1 MVALRNQENLW
12 ITPTESLVRATLW
25 GMKRASQL
33 PPELQHRGFSTREG
47 IDLGLSPTRMRGSD
61 LAHPFPNTRVPR
73 DADEGVRSRIETYS
87 TRMLPAQYFSHVT
100 AAVIHG
106 LPLPWAV
113 QHALVLH
120 VATESPAARPNVRGV
135 IGHHGEPGSVSVVE
149 IGGLRVTS
157 PVDTWCQLSSV
168 LGLDD
173 LIRLGDALV
182 RRQHPLAE
190 LRDLLAAVRRYSG
203 HRGVK
208 LLREAL
214 IWIRPGVD
222 SPRETDLR
230 LLVVRAGLPEP
241 EVNGVIMSRTGVKL
255 ATGDL
260 VYRRYRV
267 LLEYDGGQ
275 HRTDE
280 EQYHWDI
287 DRLDAL
293 MEEKWRVVR
302 INKSHLRNPP
312 EVIRRVTVAL
322 MAGGWR
328 P

>member
-1 MVALRNQENLW
+1 
-12 ITPTESLVRATLW
+12 
-25 GMKRASQL
+25 MKRASAL
-33 PPELQHRGFSTREG
+33 PPQFEHRGFTTSEG
-47 IDLGLSPTRMRGSD
+47 IESGLSKMRLRGAD
-61 LAHPFPNTRVPR
+61 LERPFRGTRVKR
-73 DADEGVRSRIETYS
+73 DGAATVESLIETYS
-87 TRMLPAQYFSHVT
+87 RRMPATHYFSHVT
-100 AAVIHG
+100 AAIIHG
-106 LPLPWAV
+106 LPLPWAL
-113 QHALVLH
+113 QQSPLVH
-120 VATESPAARPNVRGV
+120 VGTDDPAARHGSRSV
-135 IGHHGEPGSVSVVE
+135 IGHHAERGSLHITEVR
-149 IGGLRVTS
+149 GLRVTS
-157 PVDTWCQLSSV
+157 AVDTWCQLATI
-168 LGLDD
+168 LKLDD
-173 LIRLGDALV
+173 LIRMGDALV
-182 RRQHPLAE
+182 RRKHPLA
-190 LRDLLAAVRRYSG
+190 DMGGLLAAVRRYSG

-241 EVNGVIMSRTGVKL
+241 EVNVVIHGRTGVKL

-280 EQYHWDI
+280 NQYHYDV
-287 DRLDAL
+287 DRLDSL
-293 MEEKWRVVR
+293 MEEAWRVIR

-312 EVIRRVTVAL
+312 EVIRRVETAL
-322 MAGGWR
+322 AAAGWC

>member
-1 MVALRNQENLW
+1 MLW
-12 ITPTESLVRATLW
+12 S
-25 GMKRASQL
+25 MKRASQL
-33 PPELQHRGFSTREG
+33 PPELQQRGFNTREG
-47 IDLGLSPTRMRGSD
+47 LDFGLSPTRMRGAD
-61 LAHPFPNTRVPR
+61 LAHPYPSTRVPR
-73 DADEGVRSRIETYS
+73 DADEGVQSRIKTYS
-87 TRMLPAQYFSHVT
+87 QRMLPAHYFSHVT
-100 AAVIHG
+100 AAIIHG
-106 LPLPWAV
+106 LPLPWAL
-113 QHALVLH
+113 QHAVVLH
-120 VATESPAARPNVRGV
+120 IGTDSPAARPNVRGV
-135 IGHHGEPGSVSVVE
+135 IGHHGELGSLTVVE
-149 IGGLRVTS
+149 IGGLRATS
-157 PVDTWCQLSSV
+157 PVDTWCQLSSM

-182 RRQHPLAE
+182 RRQHPFAE
-190 LRDLLAAVRRYSG
+190 MRDLLAAVRRYSG

-230 LLVVRAGLPEP
+230 LLIVRAGLPEP
-241 EVNGVIMSRTGVKL
+241 EVNRVILSRAGVKL

-260 VYRRYRV
+260 VFYRYRV
-267 LLEYDGGQ
+267 LLEYDGEQ
-275 HRTDE
+275 HRTDQN
-280 EQYHWDI
+280 QYHWDV

-293 MEEKWRVVR
+293 MEETWRVIR
-302 INKSHLRNPP
+302 INKSHLRNSP

>member
-1 MVALRNQENLW
+1 MNRSHRLPPNFEGRPFSTVEGSGAGISKKR
-12 ITPTESLVRATLW
+12 
-25 GMKRASQL
+25 MRASDL
-33 PPELQHRGFSTREG
+33 TRPYPATRTPRGASNSVDLLIRAYAHRMNE
-47 IDLGLSPTRMRGSD
+47 SD
-61 LAHPFPNTRVPR
+61 F
-73 DADEGVRSRIETYS
+73 
-87 TRMLPAQYFSHVT
+87 FSHVT
-100 AAVIHG
+100 AARVHG
-106 LPLPWAV
+106 FPLPFTVERTQTIHVSTEAP
-113 QHALVLH
+113 AL
-120 VATESPAARPNVRGV
+120 RDRVRGV
-135 IGHHGEPGSVSVVE
+135 RGHHVAPKTVTVVAVQ
-149 IGGLRVTS
+149 GLRVTS
-157 PVDTWCQLSSV
+157 AVDTWCQLSTM

-173 LIRLGDALV
+173 LIRIGDALV
-182 RRQHPLAE
+182 RRQHPFAE
-190 LRDLLAAVRRYSG
+190 MGDLLAAVRRYTG

-208 LLREAL
+208 RLREAL

-230 LLVVRAGLPEP
+230 LLIVRAGLPEP
-241 EVNGVIMSRTGVKL
+241 EVNAVILSRTGVKL

-280 EQYHWDI
+280 NQYHWDV

-322 MAGGWR
+322 TSGGWR
-328 P
+328 RDARAQKVPD

>member
-1 MVALRNQENLW
+1 M
-12 ITPTESLVRATLW
+12 
-25 GMKRASQL
+25 
-33 PPELQHRGFSTREG
+33 
-47 IDLGLSPTRMRGSD
+47 SPTRMRGAD
-61 LAHPFPNTRVPR
+61 LAHPFPSMRVPR
-73 DADEGVRSRIETYS
+73 DADDGVQSRIETYS
-87 TRMLPAQYFSHVT
+87 QRMLPTHYFSHVT
-100 AAVIHG
+100 AAIIHG
-106 LPLPWAV
+106 LPLPWAL
-113 QHALVLH
+113 QHAVVLH
-120 VATESPAARPNVRGV
+120 IGTDNPAARPNVRGV
-135 IGHHGEPGSVSVVE
+135 IGHHLEPGSLAVVK
-149 IGGLRVTS
+149 IGSLRATS
-157 PVDTWCQLSSV
+157 AVDTWCQLSSV

-173 LIRLGDALV
+173 LIRIGDALV
-182 RRQHPLAE
+182 RRQHPFAE
-190 LRDLLAAVRRYSG
+190 MRDLLTAVRRYSG

-230 LLVVRAGLPEP
+230 LLIVRAGLPEP
-241 EVNGVIMSRTGVKL
+241 EVNAIILSRAGVKL

-260 VYRRYRV
+260 VFRRYRV

-280 EQYHWDI
+280 NQYHWDV

-293 MEEKWRVVR
+293 MEDTWRVIR

-322 MAGGWR
+322 IAGGWR

>member
-1 MVALRNQENLW
+1 MNR
-12 ITPTESLVRATLW
+12 SHR
-25 GMKRASQL
+25 L
-33 PPELQHRGFSTREG
+33 PPDFDGRPFSTAEG
-47 IDLGLSPTRMRGSD
+47 SGAGLTKKRMRASD
-61 LAHPFPNTRVPR
+61 LARPYPATRTPR
-73 DADEGVRSRIETYS
+73 GKNNSVDLLIHTYAH
-87 TRMLPAQYFSHVT
+87 RMSESDFFSHVT
-100 AAVIHG
+100 AARVHG
-106 LPLPWAV
+106 LPLPYAV
-113 QHALVLH
+113 ERTQTIHVSTEAPAL
-120 VATESPAARPNVRGV
+120 RDRVRGV
-135 IGHHGEPGSVSVVE
+135 RGHHVAPQTVTVVDVQ
-149 IGGLRVTS
+149 GLHVTS
-157 PVDTWCQLSSV
+157 AVDTWCQLSTM

-173 LIRLGDALV
+173 LIRIGDALM
-182 RRQHPLAE
+182 RRKHPFATT
-190 LRDLLAAVRRYSG
+190 RDLLTAVRRYSG

-230 LLVVRAGLPEP
+230 LLIVRSGLPEP
-241 EVNGVIMSRTGVKL
+241 EVNGLILGRTGVKL

-260 VYRRYRV
+260 VFRRYRV

-280 EQYHWDI
+280 NQYHWDV

-293 MEEKWRVVR
+293 MEETWRVIR

-328 P
+328 PRAQKVPD

>member
-1 MVALRNQENLW
+1 MDGLWNQPNLW
-12 ITPTESLVRATLW
+12 ITCTGSRVQGMLW
-25 GMKRASQL
+25 SMKRASQL

-47 IDLGLSPTRMRGSD
+47 LDFGLSATRMRGAD
-61 LAHPFPNTRVPR
+61 LGHPFPGTRVQRGAP
-73 DADEGVRSRIETYS
+73 DNVESRIETYS
-87 TRMLPAQYFSHVT
+87 KRMPTTHYFSHVT
-100 AAVIHG
+100 AAIIHG
-106 LPLPWAV
+106 LPMPWGR
-113 QHALVLH
+113 QHSWDVH
-120 VATESPAARPNVRGV
+120 VCSDVAATRPDVRGV
-135 IGHHGEPGSVSVVE
+135 IAHHAEPGSLRIQEVR
-149 IGGLRVTS
+149 GLHVTC
-157 PVDTWCQLSSV
+157 PVDTWCQLSSM

-190 LRDLLAAVRRYSG
+190 MRDLLAAVRRYSG

-208 LLREAL
+208 RLHEAL

-230 LLVVRAGLPEP
+230 LLIVRAGLPEP
-241 EVNGVIMSRTGVKL
+241 EVNAIIMSRTGVKL

-260 VYRRYRV
+260 VFRRYRV

-280 EQYHWDI
+280 NQYHWDV

-293 MEEKWRVVR
+293 MENTWRVIR
-302 INKSHLRNPP
+302 INKSHLRNPS
-312 EVIRRVTVAL
+312 EVIRRVTAAL
-322 MAGGWR
+322 ITGGWH